1 MITLCNFTVFQV
13 ASLNFL
19 FSQCQLCELVVY
31 CATHD
36 CQQAGQIEIFE
47 KINRTY
53 QKPKKVFTLTE
64 IAPSGVQGGSP
75 CSSLSSSPGNSFM
88 GTSPSS
94 STIVGLLWPFQIVLK
109 NGEIFEFFAEL
120 PEDQKQWIKRLQ
132 LLLMFP
138 YSPIP
143 EEPLH
148 NPIKEGY
155 RAKLKPIDYKAGE
168 FHYTYYIF
176 Y

>member
-1 MITLCNFTVFQV
+1 
-13 ASLNFL
+13 
-19 FSQCQLCELVVY
+19 
-31 CATHD
+31 
-36 CQQAGQIEIFE
+36 
-47 KINRTY
+47 
-53 QKPKKVFTLTE
+53 
-64 IAPSGVQGGSP
+64 
-75 CSSLSSSPGNSFM
+75 M

-94 STIVGLLWPFQIVLK
+94 STTAGQLWPFQIVLK
-109 NGEIFEFFAEL
+109 NGDIFEFFAEL

-168 FHYTYYIF
+168 FTTHTMFSISAVLVLPIATTFSYSYSYSYSMPCFSNFWFSYST
-176 Y
+176 